1 MNGTYLMDTQLYAL
15 FFIVGAF
22 TVKSLFEMKNWASRK
37 NMWELWVVFLIVFV
51 IHDAVLRPYR
61 LRELGS
67 KWAIISG
74 LIVLFYIKEIGFIVR
89 DDKLALLAALSI
101 LPMLEVGL
109 VVLVYAALILVLK
122 KRLKHEFSHT
132 NTVPTMPIMTTS
144 LITVVLISIFVIG

>member
-1 MNGTYLMDTQLYAL
+1 MDTQLYAL

-22 TVKSLFEMKNWASRK
+22 TVKSLFEMKNWAGRK
-37 NMWELWVVFLIVFV
+37 DMWELWMIIFLVFV

-67 KWAIISG
+67 KWLIISG
-74 LIVLFYIKEIGFIVR
+74 LIALFYFKEIPLIVR

-109 VVLVYAALILVLK
+109 VVVLYAVLLLLLK
-122 KRLKHEFSHT
+122 TRLKHRFSHT
-132 NTVPTMPIMTTS
+132 KTIPTLPVMTTA
-144 LITVVLISIFVIG
+144 LITVLLVSIFVMG